1 MPYIGKIPGFDFPV
15 KKSKITEKMHHS
27 TFIKRILIAIALLF
41 MVFYLAADDYSFS
54 AENVEKLKN
63 MLKNA
68 NDYEKSEILDEILN
82 EYKKD
87 AKHPEKIL
95 AYGQKALECAK
106 KIDNIDREIAALADI
121 GFAYRKLNNNARALE
136 FAKKSLELAENKK
149 NTKGILYALKVLG
162 DIYVYVPDNRKSLE
176 IYKRMKSIYEDL
188 NDKEGIAKYTQYVAS
203 CYYGEGE
210 TSTALQYFKEALR
223 RYREL
228 GDTKKMVQM
237 ILGVGRIYGQYGY
250 MDKALENYLEAVKIG
265 ETHQLDIITAAAYS
279 SMGTLYGETHD
290 YTKALK
296 YFKKSITLYKEK
308 KYIPGIITLMGK
320 IGRAYKALEQHD
332 KALDYFFK
340 ALKAVWEV
348 DRSGRNGAAEYLLN
362 IGHVFYE
369 KKNYNKAMEH
379 YKKALELGEKFK
391 DLYIKADCSHH
402 IGKIKLVRGNLNHA
416 LVHFK
421 NSLEISKKIKKV
433 DLTKDN
439 YKYLSE
445 IYSRYGSDKRS
456 FEYFKLYNDLKD
468 RVFNEES
475 ASKIA
480 DMQTKFEMEKKEKE
494 VEILKKDIEIQ
505 RLRMNRQR
513 IIRNALI
520 VIVILFLIIV
530 IQLFKKYR
538 YLLAFWEKKH
548 YIGHY
553 KIMDKIASGGIGVI
567 YKAHDITDKTRTF
580 AVKVLRDEY
589 FTDEIQKK
597 RFKNEASIIDQFN
610 HPNIVKI
617 FERGEYEDHL
627 YIVMELLDGK
637 TLSEIIKKE
646 GMLPIGTV
654 LTILIQVLDAL
665 VKIHRKNIIHRDLKP
680 ENIMIIKTLTNP
692 HFVKLLDFGLAKT
705 KAFSRLTKPGIVLG
719 TIFYL
724 SPEQILGAEIT
735 PANDI
740 YSMGIICFEM
750 LTGQKP
756 FIAETEDGIINQ
768 ILNNEALPP
777 SGFRSDIPAK
787 LNQLINKM
795 VGKKPGERPSA
806 EVVLNT
812 LIEIKKAKSG

>member
-1 MPYIGKIPGFDFPV
+1 MLH
-15 KKSKITEKMHHS
+15 TA
-27 TFIKRILIAIALLF
+27 FIKRILIAIALLF
-41 MVFYLAADDYSFS
+41 MAFYLAADDYSFS
-54 AENVEKLKN
+54 AENVERLKK

-68 NDYEKSEILDEILN
+68 DDYEKSELLDEILN

-87 AKHPEKIL
+87 SKHPEKIL
-95 AYGQKALECAK
+95 KYGQKALESAQ
-106 KIDNIDREIAALADI
+106 KINNIDREIAALADI
-121 GFAYRKLNNNARALE
+121 GFAYRALNDNVKALE

-162 DIYVYVPDNRKSLE
+162 DIYVYVPDNKKSLE

-188 NDKEGIAKYTQYVAS
+188 NNKEGIAKYTQYIAS

-210 TSTALQYFKEALR
+210 TSIALQYFKEALG
-223 RYREL
+223 RYKEL
-228 GDTKKMVQM
+228 GDTKSMVQM
-237 ILGVGRIYGQYGY
+237 ILSVGRIYGQYGY
-250 MDKALENYLEAVKIG
+250 MDKALENYLEAVKIS

-279 SMGTLYGETHD
+279 SMGSLYANTHD

-296 YFKKSITLYKEK
+296 YFKKSIALYKEK
-308 KYIPGIITLMGK
+308 KHTPGIRTLMGK
-320 IGRAYKALEQHD
+320 IGSAYKALKQHD
-332 KALDYFFK
+332 KALDYFFR
-340 ALKAVWEV
+340 ALKSVWEV

-369 KKNYNKAMEH
+369 KKNYSKAMDN
-379 YKKALELGEKFK
+379 YKRALELGEKFK
-391 DLYIKADCSHH
+391 DLYIKADCDHH
-402 IGKIKLVRGNLNHA
+402 IGKIKLIRGNLNQA
-416 LVHFK
+416 LAHFE

-445 IYSRYGSDKRS
+445 IYSRYGNDKRS

-468 RVFNEES
+468 RIFNEES

-480 DMQTKFEMEKKEKE
+480 NMQTKFEMEKKEKE
-494 VEILKKDIEIQ
+494 VEILKRDIEIQ

-513 IIRNALI
+513 IIRNTLI

-548 YIGHY
+548 YIAHY
-553 KIMDKIASGGIGVI
+553 KIMNKIASGGIGVI

-637 TLSEIIKKE
+637 TLSELIKEE
-646 GMLPIGTV
+646 GTLPIGTV
-654 LTILIQVLDAL
+654 LSIMEQVMDAL
-665 VKIHRKNIIHRDLKP
+665 VKIHRKKVIHRDLKP
-680 ENIMIIKTLTNP
+680 ENIMIIKTLENP

-724 SPEQILGAEIT
+724 SPEQIIGSEIT
-735 PANDI
+735 PASDV
-740 YSMGIICFEM
+740 YSMGIICCEM

-756 FIAETEDGIINQ
+756 FTAETEDSIISQ
-768 ILNNEALPP
+768 ILNNEPFQP
-777 SGFRSDIPAK
+777 SRFRPDIPAK
-787 LNQLINKM
+787 FNQLVMKM
-795 VGKKPGERPSA
+795 ISKNPKDRPSA

-812 LIEIKKAKSG
+812 LHKQQQQRNFMEIK